1 MTRLIAA
8 ACALAAASS
17 LSAQTAPAIPD
28 LATATPIVG
37 SWTWTQTA
45 DGSEAAFMAGS
56 AGAQVTLHCTRFT
69 RRVTIARPASAA
81 AASIGI
87 WTSSQTRNLPA
98 TFDAK
103 AGKLSAALTAY
114 DPLLDAMASSRGRI
128 GFSVAGSAPLV
139 VPPWQEVARVIEDCR
154 V

>member
-1 MTRLIAA
+1 
-8 ACALAAASS
+8 
-17 LSAQTAPAIPD
+17 
-28 LATATPIVG
+28 
-37 SWTWTQTA
+37 
-45 DGSEAAFMAGS
+45 
-56 AGAQVTLHCTRFT
+56 
-69 RRVTIARPASAA
+69 VTIARPASAA
-81 AASIGI
+81 APSLGI

-98 TFDAK
+98 TFDA
-103 AGKLSAALTAY
+103 ATGKLSAALTAY